1 MAKLTLSDVE
11 NLDNPASAK
20 TTINT
25 NSALIETALEN
36 TLSRDGTSPNSMEAN
51 LDMDS
56 HRILNLPTP
65 ASVNEPLRLQ
75 DLNDFIG
82 GGVIETIPSGGA
94 EDAILAKSSAT
105 DYDVAWVS
113 DITVDTLNGLILS
126 GTAASTVA
134 FGTGGTVAYQ
144 GGTLSQF
151 AATTSLELKTLLSDE
166 TGSGSA
172 VFATSPTLVTPLL
185 GTPTSVVLTN
195 ATGLPLTTGVTGN
208 LPVTNLNSGTSASS
222 TTFWRGDATWAVP
235 ASLGDVNGPASSTD
249 LAIAKFSGTGGKTL
263 INSGVIIDASNN
275 VSGIADLSVNGTT
288 TLGDASTD
296 TVVFTAKNITAN
308 NDFIINSTALYV
320 DTATPRVSIGTNV
333 LTEKLHVNAASG
345 SSYVHI
351 TGSGSSGTA
360 STDGLLVGV
369 NSANDAIF
377 QFQETGDMIFYQE
390 GTIAMRIFPTTLAFR
405 VPGVYSVAAAT
416 SANVNVASNGDIT
429 RHTSSIL
436 YKDNIEKLDIV
447 QAAENILK
455 YKPVTYTS
463 KCPNDDPTQRHLGFI
478 AEQGVK
484 INPML
489 ASYREEVDEFG
500 NPTGEKHPDGWQYAL
515 MTTELVAFAQVVQKK
530 MKKAGIW

>member
-11 NLDNPASAK
+11 NIDNPASAK
-20 TTINT
+20 ATINT

-65 ASVNEPLRLQ
+65 VSVNEPLRLQ

-82 GGVIETIPSGGA
+82 GGVIPSGGA
-94 EDAILAKSSAT
+94 EDAILAKSTAT

-222 TTFWRGDATWAVP
+222 TTFWRGDGTWA
-235 ASLGDVNGPASSTD
+235 
-249 LAIAKFSGTGGKTL
+249 
-263 INSGVIIDASNN
+263 
-275 VSGIADLSVNGTT
+275 
-288 TLGDASTD
+288 
-296 TVVFTAKNITAN
+296 
-308 NDFIINSTALYV
+308 
-320 DTATPRVSIGTNV
+320 TP
-333 LTEKLHVNAASG
+333 
-345 SSYVHI
+345 
-351 TGSGSSGTA
+351 TGSGRELLVAARTYYVLTTGSDSNTGLVNTAGGAFLTIQKAYNVITQTLDLGGQNVTIQVGDGTYTAGLSASGQWTGGGSVFVTGNTGSPSSCVISVTGGQCFNISTTLPSPLTIQGFKVQTTTSGSGIYCTHVGTVYYGSMDFGTMASGYSHIYAVGA
-360 STDGLLVGV
+360 STSVTCLGNYNITGGAYAHWQTTNGAIIAVVSKTITITGTPAFNLFAYASRLSEMEVYANTYSGSATGQRYQVDHNSVIFTNAAGATALPGSTAG
-369 NSANDAIF
+369 SANA
-377 QFQETGDMIFYQE
+377 G
-390 GTIAMRIFPTTLAFR
+390 G
-405 VPGVYSVAAAT
+405 
-416 SANVNVASNGDIT
+416 
-429 RHTSSIL
+429 
-436 YKDNIEKLDIV
+436 
-447 QAAENILK
+447 
-455 YKPVTYTS
+455 
-463 KCPNDDPTQRHLGFI
+463 
-478 AEQGVK
+478 
-484 INPML
+484 
-489 ASYREEVDEFG
+489 
-500 NPTGEKHPDGWQYAL
+500 QY
-515 MTTELVAFAQVVQKK
+515 V
-530 MKKAGIW
+530 